1 MPKAFETTFSPPP
14 LFRLAVRCLCIE
26 NGRVLLVRHLSA
38 STQKEF
44 WTFPGGLVEK
54 GERLETAASRELFE
68 ETGLSGIPCGI
79 AALQEF
85 AGNGLLEVIIVFS
98 SLEGEVKLGYD
109 PELPA
114 DGPKKLRELR
124 WFSGDELP
132 QMQNMDLIR
141 AFISGSGSDRMLGLP
156 HLMNCD

>member
-1 MPKAFETTFSPPP
+1 MPKNSGNISPLP

-38 STQKEF
+38 TTQKEF

-68 ETGLSGIPCGI
+68 ETGLSGTPCGI

-85 AGNGLLEVIIVFS
+85 AGNSLLEVVIVFS
-98 SLEGEVKLGYD
+98 ELQGEAKLGYD
-109 PELPA
+109 PELPVT
-114 DGPKKLRELR
+114 GPQKLRELR

-132 QMQNMDLIR
+132 EMQNTDLIR
-141 AFISGSGSDRMLGLP
+141 AFVSGSGSDRMLDLP
-156 HLMNCD
+156 RLMNCD